1 MTHESTCTVC
11 EARFSYS
18 AGPGVPRK
26 TCSLRCQRTRK
37 NQMRIA
43 RNFRAAAH
51 IPVAGRSFAQLW
63 RRDCVHCEESFDQWG
78 RRGRLRQTCSDE
90 CRDARAEWRRGPQRR
105 QWYAKLVAAGAHFT
119 LAQTACQG
127 RHAFAAA
134 MYALADAKVAAAG
147 QPVAVAGY
155 QRKKRGKL
163 TWPSNH

>member
-1 MTHESTCTVC
+1 MIRESTCTVC
-11 EARFSYS
+11 EVRFSYS

-26 TCSLRCQRTRK
+26 TCSPRCNRK
-37 NQMRIA
+37 RRNEMRIA

-51 IPVAGRSFAQLW
+51 IPATNRSFAQLW
-63 RRDCVHCEESFDQWG
+63 RRPCLHCEQPFDQWG

-105 QWYAKLVAAGAHFT
+105 QRYAELIAAGAHFT
-119 LAQTACQG
+119 LAQSACEG

-134 MYALADAKVAAAG
+134 MAALAEAKAAAAT

-163 TWPSNH
+163 A

>member
-1 MTHESTCTVC
+1 VIHESTCVVC
-11 EARFSYS
+11 EVRFTYS

-26 TCSLRCQRTRK
+26 TCSKVCANKRR

-43 RNFRAAAH
+43 RNFRATAAFKAVM
-51 IPVAGRSFAQLW
+51 PAGGRSFAQLW
-63 RRDCVHCEESFDQWG
+63 RCDCLHCEEPFDQWG

-105 QWYAKLVAAGAHFT
+105 QWYAELVAAGAHFT

-134 MYALADAKVAAAG
+134 MSALADAKAAAAT
-147 QPVAVAGY
+147 QPVAVAGF

-163 TWPSNH
+163 A